1 MSSYA
6 QEWVWRYSKAQG
18 IVKYVFLA
26 IARRICRKD
35 GIETPP
41 TSIEQIVEKTGLGEK
56 TVRRSLQKLNQTY
69 DEIEI
74 LKGKHGSPHRF
85 RLRRQLKLPVDA
97 EGPSDWSVGP
107 LPPVSETGGRS
118 GQSDQRERSERPA
131 RLASPVRVT
140 GASVQQASDSD
151 RTDLSTQDL
160 RTTTTSR
167 EEAVATEALFAW
179 IRCEYP
185 SHNGGAHFTLEKT
198 AALAVLVELLS
209 HRSAERLQAMLV
221 ALWTVTL
228 EEDVWCFESDRS
240 LFALR
245 HAADRLDR
253 IVVARA
259 RAREAVVSQPGETV
273 WDVVVRQLKG
283 RIHRDGFQ
291 TWFRPLRLVEDRGD
305 VLLIEAPNE
314 QVVQWIQ
321 QHYHDVLQ
329 EAVEEVRAG
338 AGVTFCV
345 ARADRRTA

>member
-1 MSSYA
+1 
-6 QEWVWRYSKAQG
+6 
-18 IVKYVFLA
+18 
-26 IARRICRKD
+26 
-35 GIETPP
+35 
-41 TSIEQIVEKTGLGEK
+41 
-56 TVRRSLQKLNQTY
+56 
-69 DEIEI
+69 
-74 LKGKHGSPHRF
+74 
-85 RLRRQLKLPVDA
+85 
-97 EGPSDWSVGP
+97 
-107 LPPVSETGGRS
+107 
-118 GQSDQRERSERPA
+118 
-131 RLASPVRVT
+131 
-140 GASVQQASDSD
+140 
-151 RTDLSTQDL
+151 
-160 RTTTTSR
+160 
-167 EEAVATEALFAW
+167 
-179 IRCEYP
+179 
-185 SHNGGAHFTLEKT
+185 
-198 AALAVLVELLS
+198 
-209 HRSAERLQAMLV
+209 MLV